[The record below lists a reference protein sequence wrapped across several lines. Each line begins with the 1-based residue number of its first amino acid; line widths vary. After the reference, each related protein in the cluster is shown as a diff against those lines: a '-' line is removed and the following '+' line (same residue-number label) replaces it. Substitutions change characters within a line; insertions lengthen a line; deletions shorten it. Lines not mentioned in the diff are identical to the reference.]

1 MQTLQ
6 TKICIIGG
14 GPGGAS
20 ASLFLSKQHIPHILV
35 DKKSFPKHKVC
46 GECFDGR
53 VWHNL
58 NRLSP
63 NYVDDM
69 ETKGIIVKSWKYSLN
84 TQKANVVID
93 FPKDNTPRILTQR
106 YKFDGYLMEQAKKS
120 PYAQI
125 IENQYITNIEH
136 TANNVILKSKTLIIE
151 AELGLLATGA
161 FSKLTNHGDS
171 TDDIYLFERTYYR
184 NFAPKAEH
192 EVEIYFFKKPVKGY
206 LYICPA
212 GPELYNIELSAHKQD
227 LKKNNL
233 KMSDVLHMALEE
245 YPTVKKR
252 LDLAEPIA
260 KPKGTFMSF
269 KHRKLNLQA
278 DKRLLNIGAAAFCIN
293 PITGAGVGN
302 SMTMARLVTE
312 AITEHLD
319 QPNFVEAVTETYER
333 RTKSSFKSLVKT
345 NIVLNFFMNNLSLF
359 EPFMVFVSKTKSFKN
374 LLLHSNLI
382 NNIGNIRFHLKN
394 LYQSYF
400 VKS

>member
-1 MQTLQ
+1 MLP

-20 ASLFLSKQHIPHILV
+20 ASLFLSKQKISHILV
-35 DKKSFPKHKVC
+35 DKASFPKHKVC

-58 NRLSP
+58 NRLSTD
-63 NYVDDM
+63 YVNDM
-69 ETKGIIVKSWKYSLN
+69 EAKGIIVKSWKYSLN
-84 TQKANVVID
+84 TQNANVVID

-125 IENQYITNIEH
+125 IENQHINSIEY
-136 TANNVILKSKTLIIE
+136 ANDKIILKSKTLAIE
-151 AELGLLATGA
+151 AELVLLATGA
-161 FSKLTNHGDS
+161 FSKLTNHNDS
-171 TDDIYLFERTYYR
+171 KDDIYLFERAYYR
-184 NFAPKAEH
+184 NFESKGEN

-206 LYICPA
+206 LYVCPA

-227 LKKNNL
+227 LKKSNL
-233 KMSDVLHMALEE
+233 KMSDILALALEE
-245 YPTVKKR
+245 YPEVKER
-252 LDLAEPIA
+252 FYRADQIA

-278 DKRLLNIGAAAFCIN
+278 GERLLNIGEAAFCIN

-312 AITEHLD
+312 AIAEHLHD
-319 QPNFVEAVTETYER
+319 ENFAKLVAKDYE
-333 RTKSSFKSLVKT
+333 KKAKLNFKSLVKT
-345 NIVLNFFMNNLSLF
+345 NIALNYFMNNIVLF
-359 EPFMVFVSKTKSFKN
+359 EPFMAFISKTKSFKN
-374 LLLHSNLI
+374 LLLHSNFI
-382 NNIGNIRFHLKN
+382 NHIADVRFHLQN
-394 LYQSYF
+394 LYRSYF
-400 VKS
+400 VK